1 MLWKLSHRAVARGC
15 CIEIAQT
22 SSSNLF
28 LLLFLDIHLFSFL
41 QPNVVTKFP
50 PFHPH
55 WGIRC
60 RWGVKNIWNFLLW
73 WWWCKHTGLPT
84 GVLWLAVVGPGTPDW
99 SDEAG
104 QSVPVYNREHGGR
117 THCRASRDETEAR
130 QYRHPARYVMSFLH
144 LNSVRR
150 EGHPVCEKK
159 PECWYMLAVVIWPEL
174 SISHHLSPPS
184 VCYWRK
190 I

>member
-130 QYRHPARYVMSFLH
+130 QYRHPARYVMSFYIWIRCDGKGIRC
-144 LNSVRR
+144 V
-150 EGHPVCEKK
+150 KK
-159 PECWYMLAVVIWPEL
+159 AWMLIYVSGGDLTRAFHF
-174 SISHHLSPPS
+174 SPS